1 MGGNEMHSDEEMREP
16 VRVPLAMPPGP
27 HDVLYHR
34 LRGGP
39 QHGPGPLHFRGPRG
53 GNPFGGNPFGGFPPH
68 DGNPFGRPPFGG
80 PPRPP
85 VRPGPRVARGDVR
98 AAILAL
104 LAEQPWNGYQMIQ
117 EIGRRSGGVW
127 KPSSGSVY
135 PALQQ
140 LEDEGLVRAEE
151 HDGRRVFQLT
161 DAGRAYVDARP
172 EELAAPWQTVAE
184 GVDERV
190 TGLQALIGQVGMA
203 SMQVVAAGTDA
214 QIAAARQVLAD
225 ARRALY
231 RILAEDSEDGH
242 GTG

>member
-1 MGGNEMHSDEEMREP
+1 MHSDEEMQEP
-16 VRVPLAMPPGP
+16 VSAPFGMPPGP
-27 HDVLYHR
+27 RDVLYHR
-34 LRGGP
+34 LHGGP
-39 QHGPGPLHFRGPRG
+39 HHGPQMFRFRGPRG
-53 GNPFGGNPFGGFPPH
+53 GNPFGGNPFGGP
-68 DGNPFGRPPFGG
+68 PFGRPP
-80 PPRPP
+80 RPP
-85 VRPGPRVARGDVR
+85 FRPGPKVARGDVR

-151 HDGRRVFQLT
+151 HDGRRVFHLT
-161 DAGRAYVDARP
+161 DAGRAYVDAQP

-184 GVDERV
+184 GVDERF

-203 SMQVVAAGTDA
+203 SMQVVTAGTDA
-214 QIAAARQVLAD
+214 QIAAARQVLTE

-231 RILAEDSEDGH
+231 RILAEDFEDDQDAG
-242 GTG
+242 